1 MCTTHSLEKA
11 RLSMARGICSE
22 AVEALEAVV
31 PFLSYGTV
39 VGGTAFIELGMAL
52 EASGKPQKALDIYQ
66 KLAKQ
71 TGDEAIRKQAKQ
83 LEFGFEAMEFF
94 GMDASASEAAKLAQR
109 SVGSG
114 PKLSNPTITNR
125 AWSGE
130 YFDKSYDSTYIFVT
144 SDSKKKFRKQQAA
157 TLGSFREAWTTPTDA
172 MPLAGVERAS
182 LLSSVL

>member
-71 TGDEAIRKQAKQ
+71 TGDEAIRKQARPPPQEKAPNPQ
-83 LEFGFEAMEFF
+83 L
-94 GMDASASEAAKLAQR
+94 KR
-109 SVGSG
+109 V
-114 PKLSNPTITNR
+114 KNPCKNR
-125 AWSGE
+125 E
-130 YFDKSYDSTYIFVT
+130 QETKSHIYQIF
-144 SDSKKKFRKQQAA
+144 
-157 TLGSFREAWTTPTDA
+157 
-172 MPLAGVERAS
+172 M
-182 LLSSVL
+182 